1 MTESIGKIIKK
12 NRLDLKLTLDDVA
25 KAVGVSKSTVQRWES
40 GKINNMRR
48 DRIDLLSKILQVSPL
63 ILLGNDS
70 PTINTTPAELP
81 ERSELKMTFY
91 YKKFKSLRKDSG
103 MSQLEVAQKL
113 GLAKSTIAMYESG
126 KRTPDFETIDAICDL
141 FNVNMSELSDSK
153 LATKYENL
161 NAVQPAFHLTPND
174 SKKKSIVYDRIHDI
188 QPQIWHEPTINEV
201 METLKAREL
210 FSKRLRTL
218 LNTHNMNQNE
228 LAKILNVSESTV
240 GKWVLGKSM
249 PRTMGIIQTIADN
262 FGVGKSFL
270 LEETPV
276 EDSPAPSYYSDP
288 AVAEMAEELKNNP
301 GMKMLFDASR
311 NASQKDLEIAANLL
325 KQLKG
330 DDE

>member
-1 MTESIGKIIKK
+1 MTFAEKLQKALTKSGMTRSELADKAGISRPMIT
-12 NRLDLKLTLDDVA
+12 NYLKGNYKAKQNNVFKLA
-25 KAVGVSKSTVQRWES
+25 KALNIPES
-40 GKINNMRR
+40 
-48 DRIDLLSKILQVSPL
+48 DLIEDGAFSA
-63 ILLGNDS
+63 
-70 PTINTTPAELP
+70 TTPAELP
-81 ERSELKMTFY
+81 EKSELKMTFY
-91 YKKFKSLRKDSG
+91 YKKFKSLRKDIG
-103 MSQLEVAQKL
+103 MSQLEVGQKL

-126 KRTPDFETIDAICDL
+126 KRTPDFETIEVICDL

>member
-1 MTESIGKIIKK
+1 MTFAEKLQKALTKSGMTRSELADKAGISRPMIT
-12 NRLDLKLTLDDVA
+12 NYLKGNYKAKQNNVFKLA
-25 KAVGVSKSTVQRWES
+25 KALNIPES
-40 GKINNMRR
+40 
-48 DRIDLLSKILQVSPL
+48 DLIEDWAFSA
-63 ILLGNDS
+63 
-70 PTINTTPAELP
+70 TTPAELP
-81 ERSELKMTFY
+81 EKSELKMTFY
-91 YKKFKSLRKDSG
+91 YKKFKSLRKDIG
-103 MSQLEVAQKL
+103 MSQLEVGQKL

-126 KRTPDFETIDAICDL
+126 KRTPDFETIEAICDL

>member
-1 MTESIGKIIKK
+1 MTFAEKLQKALTKSGMTRSELADKAGISRPMIT
-12 NRLDLKLTLDDVA
+12 NYLKGNYKAKQNNVFKLA
-25 KAVGVSKSTVQRWES
+25 KALNIPES
-40 GKINNMRR
+40 
-48 DRIDLLSKILQVSPL
+48 DLIEDGAFSA
-63 ILLGNDS
+63 
-70 PTINTTPAELP
+70 TTPAELP
-81 ERSELKMTFY
+81 EKSELKMTFY
-91 YKKFKSLRKDSG
+91 YKKFKSLRKDIG
-103 MSQLEVAQKL
+103 MSQLEVGQKL

-126 KRTPDFETIDAICDL
+126 KRTPDFETIEAICDL

>member
-81 ERSELKMTFY
+81 EKSELKMTFY
-91 YKKFKSLRKDSG
+91 YKKFKSLRKDTG

-210 FSKRLRTL
+210 FSKRLSTL

-276 EDSPAPSYYSDP
+276 EDTPAYYLAP
-288 AVAEMAEELKNNP
+288 ETAEMAEELHKRKD
-301 GMKMLFDASR
+301 MRMLFHAAKSSTPEDV
-311 NASQKDLEIAANLL
+311 KMVTDMLERFKNS
-325 KQLKG
+325 
-330 DDE
+330 

>member
-1 MTESIGKIIKK
+1 MI
-12 NRLDLKLTLDDVA
+12 
-25 KAVGVSKSTVQRWES
+25 Q
-40 GKINNMRR
+40 
-48 DRIDLLSKILQVSPL
+48 
-63 ILLGNDS
+63 
-70 PTINTTPAELP
+70 
-81 ERSELKMTFY
+81 
-91 YKKFKSLRKDSG
+91 
-103 MSQLEVAQKL
+103 
-113 GLAKSTIAMYESG
+113 
-126 KRTPDFETIDAICDL
+126 
-141 FNVNMSELSDSK
+141 
-153 LATKYENL
+153 
-161 NAVQPAFHLTPND
+161 
-174 SKKKSIVYDRIHDI
+174 KSIVYDRIHDI

-288 AVAEMAEELKNNP
+288 VVAEMAEELKNNP

>member
-1 MTESIGKIIKK
+1 MTFAEKLQKALTKSGMTRSELADKAGISRPMIT
-12 NRLDLKLTLDDVA
+12 NYLKGNYKAKQNNVFKLA
-25 KAVGVSKSTVQRWES
+25 KALNIPES
-40 GKINNMRR
+40 
-48 DRIDLLSKILQVSPL
+48 DLIEDGAFSA
-63 ILLGNDS
+63 
-70 PTINTTPAELP
+70 TTPAELP
-81 ERSELKMTFY
+81 EKSELKMTFY
-91 YKKFKSLRKDSG
+91 YKKFKSLRKDTG